1 MSAPIRVLI
10 VDDHAVVREG
20 LELFLMEGPGDIE
33 VVGQA
38 AEGEDAL
45 VVAAKLKPD
54 VILMDLVMPRMNG
67 IETTRRLA
75 AAGIPAR
82 VLVLTTFAEDDQ
94 VRDAIQAGAIGYLLK
109 DVQRSDLVAAIRA
122 AAAGRT
128 TLHPEA
134 QQKLLRQLTTPQA
147 ASPFEALTERERDV
161 LRLIA
166 KGKSN
171 KAIANTLKLS
181 VGTVKGYVSAV
192 LAKLGARDRTQ
203 AALIAVRN
211 GMDAD
216 EQG

>member
-20 LELFLMEGPGDIE
+20 LELFLSERPGDIE

-38 AEGEDAL
+38 ADGEDAL
-45 VVAAKLKPD
+45 PLAEKLKPD
-54 VILMDLVMPRMNG
+54 VILMDLMMPRMGG
-67 IETTRRLA
+67 IEATRRLKE
-75 AAGIPAR
+75 AGVPSR
-82 VLVLTTFAEDDQ
+82 VLMLTTFADDEQ

-109 DVQRSDLVAAIRA
+109 DVQRADLLAAIRA
-122 AAAGRT
+122 AADGRA

-134 QQKLLRQLTTPQA
+134 QQRLLRQLTTPTP
-147 ASPFEALTERERDV
+147 ASPIDALTEREKDV

-211 GMDAD
+211 GMESD
-216 EQG
+216 

>member
-1 MSAPIRVLI
+1 MKTPIRVLI

-20 LELFLMEGPGDIE
+20 LELFLTERPGDIE

-38 AEGEDAL
+38 ADGEDAL
-45 VVAAKLKPD
+45 IAAEKLQPD
-54 VILMDLVMPRMNG
+54 VILMDLLMPRMGG
-67 IETTRRLA
+67 IEATRRLKQ
-75 AAGIPAR
+75 AG
-82 VLVLTTFAEDDQ
+82 VQSKVVVMTTFAEADQ
-94 VRDAIQAGAIGYLLK
+94 VRDAVQAGAIGYLLK
-109 DVQRSDLVAAIRA
+109 DVQRADLVSAIRA
-122 AAAGRT
+122 AADGRT

-134 QQKLLRQLTTPQA
+134 QQMLLHQLTAPPQT
-147 ASPFEALTERERDV
+147 SPLDVLTDREKDV

-166 KGKSN
+166 RGKSN

-211 GMDAD
+211 GMDG
-216 EQG
+216 E

>member
-20 LELFLMEGPGDIE
+20 LELFLTERPGDIE
-33 VVGQA
+33 VIGQA
-38 AEGEDAL
+38 ADGEDAIAI
-45 VVAAKLKPD
+45 AAKLKPD

-67 IETTRRLA
+67 IEATRRLA
-75 AAGIPAR
+75 EAGVKGR

-122 AAAGRT
+122 AADGRT

-134 QQKLLRQLTTPQA
+134 QQKLLRHLSTPPA
-147 ASPFEALTERERDV
+147 PDPFEALTDRERDV

-171 KAIANTLKLS
+171 KAIANTLELS

-203 AALIAVRN
+203 AALIAVRQ
-211 GMDAD
+211 GMDTD
-216 EQG
+216 

>member
-20 LELFLMEGPGDIE
+20 LELFLSERPGDIE

-38 AEGEDAL
+38 ADGEDARPM
-45 VVAAKLKPD
+45 AQKLKPD
-54 VILMDLVMPRMNG
+54 VILMDLRMPRMGG
-67 IETTRRLA
+67 IEATRKLKE
-75 AAGIPAR
+75 AGVPSR
-82 VLVLTTFAEDDQ
+82 VLMLTTFADDEQ

-109 DVQRSDLVAAIRA
+109 DVQRADLLAAIRA
-122 AAAGRT
+122 AADGRA

-134 QQKLLRQLTTPQA
+134 QQRLLRQLTTPPP
-147 ASPFEALTERERDV
+147 ASPIDALTEREKDV

-203 AALIAVRN
+203 AALIAVRH
-211 GMDAD
+211 GMDGD
-216 EQG
+216 

>member
-1 MSAPIRVLI
+1 MSAPIRVVI

-20 LELFLMEGPGDIE
+20 LELFLSERSGEIE
-33 VVGQA
+33 VVGQGSD
-38 AEGEDAL
+38 GEDAL
-45 VVAAKLKPD
+45 ILAKKLEPD
-54 VILMDLVMPRMNG
+54 VILMDVVMPRMDG
-67 IETTRRLA
+67 IEATRRLKESGA
-75 AAGIPAR
+75 KSR

-122 AAAGRT
+122 AADGRA

-134 QQKLLRQLTTPQA
+134 QQKLLRQLTTPTP
-147 ASPFEALTERERDV
+147 ASPLDALTDRERDV

-166 KGKSN
+166 RGKSN

-192 LAKLGARDRTQ
+192 LSKLGARDRTQ
-203 AALIAVRN
+203 AALIAVRH
-211 GMDAD
+211 GL
-216 EQG
+216 E

>member
-1 MSAPIRVLI
+1 MSTPIRVLI

-20 LELFLMEGPGDIE
+20 LELFLTERPGDIE

-38 AEGEDAL
+38 ADGEDAL
-45 VVAAKLKPD
+45 AIAARVKPD

-67 IETTRRLA
+67 IEATRRLTE
-75 AAGIPAR
+75 AGIKGR

-122 AAAGRT
+122 AADGRT

-134 QQKLLRQLTTPQA
+134 QQKLLRQLTTPA
-147 ASPFEALTERERDV
+147 AVSPFDALTDRERDV

-216 EQG
+216 

>member
-20 LELFLMEGPGDIE
+20 LELFLAERPGDIE

-38 AEGEDAL
+38 ADGEDAL
-45 VVAAKLKPD
+45 PLAQKLKPD
-54 VILMDLVMPRMNG
+54 VILMDLMMPRMGG
-67 IETTRRLA
+67 IEATRRLKE
-75 AAGIPAR
+75 AGVTSR
-82 VLVLTTFAEDDQ
+82 VLMLTTFADDQQ

-109 DVQRSDLVAAIRA
+109 DVQRSDLLAAIRA
-122 AAAGRT
+122 AADGRA

-134 QQKLLRQLTTPQA
+134 QQRLLRQLTTPA
-147 ASPFEALTERERDV
+147 PASPIDALTDREKDV

-166 KGKSN
+166 RGKSN

-181 VGTVKGYVSAV
+181 VGTVKGYVSAI

-211 GMDAD
+211 GMESD
-216 EQG
+216 

>member
-20 LELFLMEGPGDIE
+20 LELFLSERPGDIE

-38 AEGEDAL
+38 ADGEDAL
-45 VVAAKLKPD
+45 PLAQKLKPD
-54 VILMDLVMPRMNG
+54 VILMDLMMPRMGG
-67 IETTRRLA
+67 IEATRRLKE
-75 AAGIPAR
+75 AGVTSR
-82 VLVLTTFAEDDQ
+82 VLMLTTFADDQQ

-109 DVQRSDLVAAIRA
+109 DVQRSDLLAAIRA
-122 AAAGRT
+122 AADGRA

-134 QQKLLRQLTTPQA
+134 QQRLLRQLTTPA
-147 ASPFEALTERERDV
+147 PASPIDALTEREKDV

-166 KGKSN
+166 RGKSN

-181 VGTVKGYVSAV
+181 VGTVKGYVSAI

-211 GMDAD
+211 GMEND
-216 EQG
+216 